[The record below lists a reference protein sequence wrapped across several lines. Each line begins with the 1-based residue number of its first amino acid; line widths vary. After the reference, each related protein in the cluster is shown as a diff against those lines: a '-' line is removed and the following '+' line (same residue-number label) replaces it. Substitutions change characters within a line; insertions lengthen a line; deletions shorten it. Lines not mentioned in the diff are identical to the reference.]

1 MINEYIRRLK
11 KTLDNLN
18 REEIK
23 RLVRL
28 LMDAK
33 KRGSTIYIFGNGGS
47 GSTASHFACDIG
59 KVGQFKVVS
68 LNDNM
73 AVMTAHANDFGYENV
88 FIMQLK
94 TLLKDGDVVIGISG
108 SGNSGNVLK
117 AIDYANYRGNITCG
131 ITGYDGGQLRK
142 MAMFSVNANVNDMQM
157 AEDIHLIIN
166 HILVKLLTGSI

>member
-11 KTLDNLN
+11 QTLDNLD

-23 RLVRL
+23 RLAKL
-28 LMDAK
+28 LIDAK
-33 KRGSTIYIFGNGGS
+33 KRGATIYIFGNGGS

-59 KVGQFKVVS
+59 KVGQFRVVS

-73 AVMTAHANDFGYENV
+73 VVITAHANDFGYENV
-88 FIMQLK
+88 FLMQLK
-94 TLLKDGDVVIGISG
+94 TLLKEGDVVIGISG

-117 AIDYANYRGNITCG
+117 AIEYANSRGNITCG
-131 ITGYDGGQLRK
+131 ITGYEGGQLRK
-142 MAMFSVNANVNDMQM
+142 LSMFSVNANVNDMQM

-166 HILVKLLTGSI
+166 HMLVKLLTESI

>member
-1 MINEYIRRLK
+1 MVNEYIRRLK
-11 KTLDNLN
+11 KTLDNLD
-18 REEIK
+18 RKEIVQLAK
-23 RLVRL
+23 L
-28 LMDAK
+28 LTDAR

-59 KVGQFKVVS
+59 KIGQFRVIS
-68 LNDNM
+68 LNDNTV
-73 AVMTAHANDFGYENV
+73 VMTAHANDFGYENV

-117 AIDYANYRGNITCG
+117 AIDYANSKGNITCG

-142 MAMFSVNANVNDMQM
+142 MAMFCVNARVNDMQM
-157 AEDIHLIIN
+157 AEDIHVIIN
-166 HILVKLLTGSI
+166 HILVKLLQGTL